1 MRVLLIRHGETD
13 WNAVQRYQGHGLVPL
28 NARGRAQARA
38 LARRLAAGPPLT
50 ALVSS
55 DLPRAAETA
64 DIVGAALGLVPQR
77 HAGLREIDVG
87 AWAGLTPAEVRQ
99 RFPEH
104 RAAYDR
110 DPVHTARLGGES
122 YAQVLQRSVA
132 ALAEIAAVAD
142 GTVALVSHGGTI
154 RVVLCHVLGLDLAQI
169 NRLWIDNCAI
179 CEVRRR
185 RGAWSVVRIND
196 AAHLEGEALAD
207 GA

>member
-13 WNAVQRYQGHGLVPL
+13 WNAAQRYQGHGLVPL
-28 NARGRAQARA
+28 NARGRAQAQA
-38 LARRLAAGPPLT
+38 LAGRLAAGPVI
-50 ALVSS
+50 AGLVSS

-64 DIVGAALGLVPQR
+64 DIVGVALGLAPRR

-87 AWAGLTPAEVRQ
+87 VWAGLTPAEVRQ

-122 YAQVLQRSVA
+122 YAQVRRRSVA
-132 ALAEIAAVAD
+132 ALSEIAAAAD

-154 RVVLCHVLGLDLAQI
+154 RVVLCHVLGLDLAHI

-185 RGAWSVVRIND
+185 GGVWSVARIND
-196 AAHLEGEALAD
+196 AAHLEGDALAD
-207 GA
+207 GE